1 MRHADA
7 KMAIHLNG
15 AENTQAFVKEIGG
28 GGGGGVLPLN
38 KPNRNVPPHRVGFL
52 SCFGLKTG
60 KHFTHFGLESGMVFE
75 GATECMNVLIV
86 SIPNK

>member
-1 MRHADA
+1 MQKWLFISMVQKTHRLLL
-7 KMAIHLNG
+7 KRSG
-15 AENTQAFVKEIGG
+15 WWWGR
-28 GGGGGVLPLN
+28 GGGVLRLN

-60 KHFTHFGLESGMVFE
+60 IHFTHFGLESGMVSE
-75 GATECMNVLIV
+75 GATECMNVFIV

>member
-1 MRHADA
+1 MQKWLFISMVQKAHRLLL
-7 KMAIHLNG
+7 KRSG
-15 AENTQAFVKEIGG
+15 WWWG
-28 GGGGGVLPLN
+28 GGGGGVLRLN

-60 KHFTHFGLESGMVFE
+60 IHFTHFGLESGMVSE
-75 GATECMNVLIV
+75 GATECMNVFIV

>member
-1 MRHADA
+1 MRQADA

-15 AENTQAFVKEIGG
+15 AENTQAFVKEIGV
-28 GGGGGVLPLN
+28 GVLRLN

-60 KHFTHFGLESGMVFE
+60 IHFTHFGLESGMIFE
-75 GATECMNVLIV
+75 GATECMNVFIV

>member
-1 MRHADA
+1 MQKWLFISMVQKIKPNR
-7 KMAIHLNG
+7 N
-15 AENTQAFVKEIGG
+15 V
-28 GGGGGVLPLN
+28 PLN

-60 KHFTHFGLESGMVFE
+60 IHFTHFGLESGMVL
-75 GATECMNVLIV
+75 GGTTECMNVFIV

>member
-1 MRHADA
+1 
-7 KMAIHLNG
+7 MAIHLNG
-15 AENTQAFVKEIGG
+15 AENTQAFVKEIGVR
-28 GGGGGVLPLN
+28 GGVLRLN

-60 KHFTHFGLESGMVFE
+60 IHFTHFGLESGMIFE
-75 GATECMNVLIV
+75 GATECMNVFIV